1 MTINKL
7 RITVSISSQK
17 QQELPLSKEMISL
30 IMEYSTDGIIILQD
44 NRIIFCNKQL
54 ERITKF
60 DRTELS
66 SKCIEDLFH
75 PEDQKTVSDSFGKV
89 LNDGDKPDF
98 CEGRIFTKDGNIK
111 NLLLKNFNIPYNSDS
126 AVLAILSVQDED
138 DKEIKSFGNE
148 QTYRE
153 LYESALVGL
162 FRTRLSDGKLMW
174 CNNKFAEIF
183 GAEDKDR
190 FVGKVVST
198 DYYIDPAQREQITAD
213 LKKTGKAEN
222 LEIKFKKL
230 DGSIF
235 WTKSSTWLNPTAEYI
250 EGFMID
256 TTKEKHIEQSI
267 KKNEDKYRSLFEN
280 LDDVLYLADMT
291 GKVTLISPSV
301 EKAAGFNP
309 QEVIG
314 KNIDSFYADP
324 SMRKTFLSMMER
336 DGYVRGFETT
346 LKCKDGSVAW
356 VSVNAHYLRD
366 ANGNIV
372 GIEGL
377 CRDINKQKWMEQA
390 LAESEAKYKQLVEGL
405 NEGLCSLDTFG
416 EITYANRRMS
426 GLLGY
431 SAKEILDKPLRSL
444 ITPEGQDEFDRL
456 LGRVKHGIGGQCDLE
471 FLRKD
476 GRRIYANLG
485 ISPIFDSDGSY
496 SGMIAGVMDITERKQ
511 AEFELQENE
520 ARQRLLLASISS
532 PVIAMKEDLTVLY
545 SNEAFAELIFTPY
558 KELEGSNLREICP
571 DFAESETFRSYL
583 KVIESGKVE
592 EVEEKLEDWYLH
604 SRIYPTPW
612 GVLAIAEDIT
622 ERKKAEEALVK
633 SEEEYRYL
641 FENLQDIFYRV
652 DNNENILMFSPSVE
666 RITGYKPEELIGR
679 SLHTFVYNIPGNR
692 EKFLDEMMRNGR
704 VEEFETEFK
713 RKDGSTWHG
722 SINAQLYKDRQGN
735 VLGIEG
741 MVRDISKRKKAE
753 AELRKSEE
761 KYRSFLEN
769 LADGCYVLDS
779 ELRYT
784 FVNDAACNMIGKTK
798 EEILNAKITDLF
810 PGFAQSGFYRLY
822 KNCLENQRNGILEDS
837 YRTDDGRTGFYNVR
851 VSIVPEGI
859 LVVARDITD
868 RKKAEE
874 ALRESEQRFRGAFE
888 YSATGMA
895 LVGTDGRLFKVNN
908 RLCDMLGYTQDELLG
923 KNFVDISYP
932 DDIEVALTH
941 FNRMIDGEI
950 HSAQFEC
957 RYLHRNDDIVWCII
971 SNSVAHYSN
980 GKSKYLISQVLDIT
994 EQKNAERIIRDA
1006 NQRLER
1012 EGELLEKKNV
1022 AFNMILSH
1030 IEQEKYEVRKQIASS
1045 IDRILVPTLRNL
1057 VNEDGSLNQTCY
1069 DVLLEGLLD
1078 ITNKIGGTQYLY
1090 SRLSKREVLVCN
1102 LIKQGKPSKII
1113 ADELGITIKTVQRHR
1128 QTIRK
1133 KLGITNTAVNL
1144 TTFLR
1149 KFERQPELL
1158 TDESLTADL
1167 KNISQLH
1174 Q

>member
-1 MTINKL
+1 MS
-7 RITVSISSQK
+7 VSLEK

-30 IMEYSTDGIIILQD
+30 IMEYSMEGIIVLQD

-54 ERITKF
+54 ERLTKL
-60 DRTELS
+60 DQSELA
-66 SKCIEDLFH
+66 SKCIEDILH
-75 PEDQKTVSDSFGKV
+75 PDDQETVTDSLAKV

-98 CEGRIFTKDGNIK
+98 CEGRIFTKDGDIK
-111 NLLLKNFNIPYNSDS
+111 KLAFKNFNIPYNSAS
-126 AVLAILSVQDED
+126 AVLAILSIQDED
-138 DKEIKSFGNE
+138 DKESKFFGNE

-183 GAEDKDR
+183 GAEDKNE
-190 FVGKVVST
+190 FVGEVVSL
-198 DYYIDPAQREQITAD
+198 DYYADPAQRDRIAAD
-213 LKKTGKAEN
+213 LRKTGKAEN
-222 LEIKFKKL
+222 LEIKFKKP
-230 DGSIF
+230 DGSEF
-235 WTKSSTWLNPTAEYI
+235 WTKSSVWLDPTGEYI

-256 TTKEKHIEQSI
+256 TTKEKHIEQLV
-267 KKNEDKYRSLFEN
+267 KKNEDKYRALFEN
-280 LDDVLYLADMT
+280 LDDVLYQADMT
-291 GKVTLISPSV
+291 GKITLISPSI
-301 EKAAGFNP
+301 EKAAGFKP
-309 QEVIG
+309 QEVID
-314 KNIDSFYADP
+314 KSIDSFYADP

-336 DGYVRGFETT
+336 DGYVRGFETM
-346 LKCKDGSVAW
+346 LKNKDGSAGW

-366 ANGNIV
+366 ANGSIT

-426 GLLGY
+426 GILGY
-431 SAKEILDKPLRSL
+431 SAKELLGKPLRSL
-444 ITPEGQDEFDRL
+444 ITPEGQNEFDKL
-456 LGRVKHGIGGQCDLE
+456 LRRVKHGIGGQWDLE

-485 ISPIFDSDGSY
+485 ISPIFDSEGSY

-520 ARQRLLLASISS
+520 TRQRLLLTSISS
-532 PVIAMKEDLTVLY
+532 PVMAMKEDLTVLY
-545 SNEAFAELIFTPY
+545 SNEAFARLIFTPY
-558 KELEGSNLREICP
+558 KELEGGNLRELCP
-571 DFAESETFRSYL
+571 EFAESETFRTYL
-583 KVIESGKVE
+583 KVIESGQVE

-604 SRIYPTPW
+604 SRVYPTPW

-622 ERKKAEEALVK
+622 ERKKAEEALIK

-666 RITGYKPEELIGR
+666 RITGYKPEELIGH

-692 EKFLDEMMRNGR
+692 ENFLDEMMRSGR
-704 VEEFETEFK
+704 VEEFETEFR
-713 RKDGSTWHG
+713 RKDGTTWYG
-722 SINAQLYKDRQGN
+722 SINAHLYKDREGN

-741 MVRDISKRKKAE
+741 MVRDISKRKMAE
-753 AELRKSEE
+753 KELRKSEK

-769 LADGCYVLDS
+769 LADGCYVLNG
-779 ELRYT
+779 ELRYI
-784 FVNDAACNMIGKTK
+784 FINDAACNMIGKTK

-810 PGFAQSGFYRLY
+810 PGFEQSEFYKLY
-822 KNCLENQRNGILEDS
+822 VNCLENQRSGILEDS
-837 YRTDDGRTGFYNVR
+837 FQTYDGRTGFYNVR

-868 RKKAEE
+868 KKKAEQ

-895 LVGTDGRLFKVNN
+895 LIGTDGRLFKVNN
-908 RLCDMLGYTQDELLG
+908 RLCDMLGYTQDELIG
-923 KNFVDISYP
+923 RNFVDISYP
-932 DDIEVALTH
+932 DDIEAALSH
-941 FNRMIDGEI
+941 FNRMIDEVI
-950 HSAQFEC
+950 NSAQFEC
-957 RYLHRNDDIVWCII
+957 RYLHKNDDIVWCII
-971 SNSVAHYSN
+971 SNSVAYQSN
-980 GKSKYLISQVLDIT
+980 GKSKYLISQVQDIT
-994 EQKNAERIIRDA
+994 EQKKAEQIIRDA
-1006 NQRLER
+1006 NRRLER
-1012 EGELLEKKNV
+1012 EGELLERKNV

-1030 IEQEKYEVRKQIASS
+1030 IEQEKYKVRKQIASS

-1057 VNEDGSLNQTCY
+1057 VNEDCTVNETCY
-1069 DVLLEGLLD
+1069 DVLLEGLHD
-1078 ITNKIGGTQYLY
+1078 ITSMIGGTQYLY
-1090 SRLSKREVLVCN
+1090 SRLSKREVLICN

-1113 ADELGITIKTVQRHR
+1113 ADELGITVKTVQKHR

-1133 KLGITNTAVNL
+1133 KLGITNTTVNL
-1144 TTFLR
+1144 ITFLR

-1158 TDESLTADL
+1158 TDESVSTDL
-1167 KNISQLH
+1167 EHVRELH
-1174 Q
+1174 D